1 MQNVQQID
9 ELTRS
14 MISFGAYTLFAI
26 AGVFSILVI
35 ISCVRALLKP

>member
-1 MQNVQQID
+1 MPEQIN

-14 MISFGAYTLFAI
+14 IISFGAYTLFAI

-35 ISCVRALLKP
+35 VSCVRALLKVR